1 MRSAELVNVI
11 EEYDGRQ
18 LSLPPV
24 PVSFIK
30 LEQSDDT
37 ASVPA
42 AEHLQAGVAQPFAA
56 TKVLT
61 GTVKSTAKLC
71 EGADVKTV
79 YDVQLGG
86 FEQTEHRHWPGDT
99 VGILTYNLREDV
111 QYLLD
116 HLGFGNND
124 AAASRADSGWCVE
137 VDKGTTKKAAKVP
150 PFVPTTVTLRRLFA
164 ECLDLRAI
172 PKKAFLRALASYT
185 TDTSERRFLEILC
198 SKEGSAEYE
207 KIILKHGKG
216 FLSLLKLVPSC
227 LPPAS
232 LLVEHLPR
240 LMPRPYSIANAYR
253 EDATR
258 PVIRF
263 LFSHN
268 PIEPGITTTY
278 LQGVKLGSLVHFY
291 FRQSS
296 DFTYKDS
303 ELANDVVMVGT
314 GTGISPYLAFLEHRA
329 AALESGRVLGKAQ
342 LIVGFRYRDRSYLCR
357 EEIAEYVR
365 RGVLDGCR
373 EAFSRD
379 GDARFKYVQD
389 CIVEHRAA
397 IEQTMAEGSI
407 FYVCGDSKL
416 LLPQIADTFTLHIIS
431 GGGNAALAASTVKA
445 LKSAGKY
452 REDVWL

>member
-1 MRSAELVNVI
+1 MFNTCWIIWAVGKNDS
-11 EEYDGRQ
+11 
-18 LSLPPV
+18 
-24 PVSFIK
+24 
-30 LEQSDDT
+30 T
-37 ASVPA
+37 AS
-42 AEHLQAGVAQPFAA
+42 
-56 TKVLT
+56 
-61 GTVKSTAKLC
+61 TV
-71 EGADVKTV
+71 D
-79 YDVQLGG
+79 
-86 FEQTEHRHWPGDT
+86 
-99 VGILTYNLREDV
+99 
-111 QYLLD
+111 
-116 HLGFGNND
+116 
-124 AAASRADSGWCVE
+124 SRWHVE

-150 PFVPTTVTLRRLFA
+150 PFIPTTVTLRRLFA

-172 PKKAFLRALASYT
+172 PKKAFLRALASHT
-185 TDTSERRFLEILC
+185 SDTSQRRFLEILC
-198 SKEGSAEYE
+198 SKEGTAEYE

-263 LFSHN
+263 LFSYN
-268 PIEPGITTTY
+268 PTEPGITTTY
-278 LQGVKLGSLVHFY
+278 LQGVKLGSQVHFY

-314 GTGISPYLAFLEHRA
+314 GTGISPYLAFLDHRA
-329 AALESGRVLGKAQ
+329 AALATGTVLGKAR

-365 RGVLDGCR
+365 RGVLDGCH

-389 CIVEHRAA
+389 CIAEHKAS
-397 IEQTMAEGSI
+397 IEQTMGEDGI

-416 LLPQIADTFTLHIIS
+416 LLPQIADKFTMTIIN
-431 GGGNAALAASTVKA
+431 GGGNAVLAGTSVKA